1 MSIAKNYV
9 YNLILTISN
18 IIIPFITIPYITRVL
33 NPEGIG
39 AVAFTGSIVECFVM
53 FSALGITLYGPRE
66 IASVRDNPEKL
77 RDTFWNIQYTKILT
91 VLASYLA
98 FIIFTLFSQEK
109 YRALYIMQ
117 SLTIINTLLDI
128 TFLFSGLEEFS
139 KITTIGLLVRI
150 VSTILIFIVIQKP
163 EDYYLYALINVL
175 SNVFGSII
183 MWFYLPKN
191 LSITKPS
198 FEKIKQ
204 TLIGSFK
211 LFVPLAAIEVYVV
224 LDKTMVGILSTEAEV
239 SYYTMSQRLVKMI
252 LSLITSLG
260 PVMMSRVSN
269 LVSNNQHEQVQKY
282 TRIIFDFVTYA
293 SILAIILTIFTMN
306 DFVPIFFG
314 SKFLKV
320 KDLIVYITPIILF
333 ISWSNLFGIQIMVP
347 MKKENYLTISVI
359 AGAIT
364 NFTMN
369 LILIP
374 KYQSLGAV
382 IGTVI
387 AEFTVTLVQII
398 LVRKLINLKPL
409 FNEIWKH
416 MLSGLVTSLVLIL
429 ITKINISPITN
440 IFLIILAGGIV
451 YILVES
457 ILKSSTNSFL
467 LKKIM
472 SALKI
477 G

>member
-39 AVAFTGSIVECFVM
+39 AVAFTGSIVEYFVM
-53 FSALGITLYGPRE
+53 FSVLGITLYGPRE
-66 IASVRDNPEKL
+66 IASVRDDPEKL

-91 VLASYLA
+91 VIVSYLA
-98 FIIFTLFSQEK
+98 FIIFTLFSQGK
-109 YRALYIMQ
+109 YRDLYIIQ
-117 SLTIINTLLDI
+117 SINIINTLLDI

-139 KITTIGLLVRI
+139 KITTRGLLVKI
-150 VSTILIFIVIQKP
+150 ISTILIFLAIRKP
-163 EDYYLYALINVL
+163 EDYYLYALISVL

-183 MWFYLPKN
+183 MWFYLPKH
-191 LSITKPS
+191 LSVTKPS

-204 TLIGSFK
+204 ILIGSFK
-211 LFVPLAAIEVYVV
+211 LFVPLAAIEIYVV

-239 SYYTMSQRLVKMI
+239 SYYTMSQRLVKI
-252 LSLITSLG
+252 VLSLITSLG
-260 PVMMSRVSN
+260 PVMMSKVSN
-269 LVSNNQHEQVQKY
+269 LVSNNQHDQVEKY
-282 TRIIFDFVTYA
+282 TRTIFDFVTYA

-369 LILIP
+369 LVLIP
-374 KYQSLGAV
+374 KYKSLGAV
-382 IGTVI
+382 IGTVV

-416 MLSGLVTSLVLIL
+416 ILAGLVTSFTLIL
-429 ITKINISPITN
+429 ISKVNISPITN
-440 IFLIILAGGIV
+440 IFLRILLGGII
-451 YILVES
+451 YIIAES
-457 ILKSSTNSFL
+457 ILKSSTNKLLIQKAILL
-467 LKKIM
+467 LKKI
-472 SALKI
+472 
-477 G
+477 